1 LNVWKKLRQLFRPTA
16 EDQDFISMVI
26 LVRQPRDLPEDVV
39 RGAAER
45 AWKCKF
51 GGSEQN
57 PNFIMQ
63 KIRHSVV
70 RAEGHFM
77 TAANSANPYGDNPA
91 KAEQIK
97 DLQCRKALREQ
108 RAFISL
114 DYIRSVLPISPQE
127 KYAVLAKLAA
137 ELLAD
142 ECTGICFSGERKI
155 IPAHA
160 DLENQLQNLSTLEEL
175 CT

>member
-1 LNVWKKLRQLFRPTA
+1 
-16 EDQDFISMVI
+16 
-26 LVRQPRDLPEDVV
+26 
-39 RGAAER
+39 
-45 AWKCKF
+45 
-51 GGSEQN
+51 
-57 PNFIMQ
+57 MQ
-63 KIRHSVV
+63 KIRHAVV

-77 TAANSANPYGDNPA
+77 TLANAANPYGDNPA
-91 KAEQIK
+91 KAEQMR
-97 DLQCRKALREQ
+97 DLQCRKAWREQ

-142 ECTGICFSGERKI
+142 ECTGSCFSGEHKI

-160 DLENQLQNLSTLEEL
+160 DLETSCETLALLKSFVRELSGASRRENRSLHSR
-175 CT
+175 